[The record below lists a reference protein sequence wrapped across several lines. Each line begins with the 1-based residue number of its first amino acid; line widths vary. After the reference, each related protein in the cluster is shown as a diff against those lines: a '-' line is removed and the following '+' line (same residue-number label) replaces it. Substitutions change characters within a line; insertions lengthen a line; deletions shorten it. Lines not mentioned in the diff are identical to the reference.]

1 MSMTLTSGRESRM
14 EGAPPLPDPEKEAR
28 ARAVA
33 IHLLTQFGEPVTE
46 ESLRAI
52 MPDAERMAAQYSTP
66 QFEAQAIEANR
77 AGMDAAVARGTAN
90 AADRASQRRA
100 ARGVVPEDLPP
111 GEFGVASGREV
122 QEYNRPVEEA
132 EAVLGMEQDVADRI
146 TRGLREGRPDWE
158 AEGERQFLQER
169 GEQNP
174 MAAQGDRDMDLRR
187 SIMQQRGQF
196 FEMPDGTMIPV
207 GREPTAADFRNER
220 AWRQWV
226 SENPGSERQARY
238 DPQGYETYREG
249 VREGIREN
257 AQEEMATY
265 GMGVSDPAVREELD
279 IAPLT
284 PAQATARNRRDR
296 SEDRV
301 REAQRG
307 RFYAQR
313 LQNDTGMPAGT
324 DIAAMEAERFRQ
336 RDAARKDDL
345 AQRRAARRSQG
356 MLLAPGG
363 RGVVNAINELPDEWR
378 HIAILDRLT
387 NGRVGGPTPLGVEA
401 VGAQNALR
409 FINNEAMGGNDP
421 LRRQMMTD
429 QMDMQRRQ
437 NSPAIAGQK
446 DIADGNAQTPEAVQ
460 HLKDL
465 AERHDTTTGGFSY
478 EDEMN
483 LANTLQD
490 PPYNMSQADAEAKAY
505 ELAESRRWFSGDKP
519 ASQQGVAPPPAAAP
533 APQAK
538 PPAPDVPTRRAPQGG
553 GRGGPVRN
561 PLPMLP
567 GGVGRGGSGTL
578 PRDRR

>member
-28 ARAVA
+28 TRAVA

-66 QFEAQAIEANR
+66 QFEAAAIEASR

-90 AADRASQRRA
+90 AAGRASQRRA

-146 TRGLREGRPDWE
+146 ARGLREGRPDWE

-187 SIMQQRGQF
+187 SIMQKRGQF

-220 AWRQWV
+220 AWRKWV
-226 SENPGSERQARY
+226 SETPGSERQARY

-265 GMGVSDPAVREELD
+265 GMGVSDPAVREELG

-284 PAQATARNRRDR
+284 PEQATARNRRDR

-345 AQRRAARRSQG
+345 AARRERASMNARLAGGQPTAGSRAAVQNMIQG
-356 MLLAPGG
+356 RDRFDTL
-363 RGVVNAINELPDEWR
+363 I
-378 HIAILDRLT
+378 DRLGQENMT
-387 NGRVGGPTPLGVEA
+387 DWQRAGIIAGLTPQAQTANPTPLGVDA
-401 VGAQNALR
+401 VGAQNAMR
-409 FINNEAMGGNDP
+409 FVTADVLAGNQPGAQDARKVAVRGAEAALP
-421 LRRQMMTD
+421 LNVR
-429 QMDMQRRQ
+429 
-437 NSPAIAGQK
+437 
-446 DIADGNAQTPEAVQ
+446 
-460 HLKDL
+460 
-465 AERHDTTTGGFSY
+465 
-478 EDEMN
+478 
-483 LANTLQD
+483 
-490 PPYNMSQADAEAKAY
+490 ADAERDKNAGVLPANTAVGQDVLTDIARLEIGNSY
-505 ELAESRRWFSGDKP
+505 ATREEVRRAVARAVGEGIPEADAIAFFRRHAEFANSGFWGAILGPGDFGGQ
-519 ASQQGVAPPPAAAP
+519 AAPPAAP
-533 APQAK
+533 APASR
-538 PPAPDVPTRRAPQGG
+538 PSAHAT
-553 GRGGPVRN
+553 GP
-561 PLPMLP
+561 
-567 GGVGRGGSGTL
+567 SG
-578 PRDRR
+578 PF